1 VGIRA
6 ERATQFV
13 IPEGQRIREGLLFG
27 CSSLAVVLSVL
38 DVVSA
43 HDFYLAQISILFP
56 LKLRLSNEDMRR
68 AGGVRLENRLF

>member
-1 VGIRA
+1 MGIRA

-13 IPEGQRIREGLLFG
+13 IPEGQGIRKGLLFG

-43 HDFYLAQISILFP
+43 HDFYLAQIGILFP
-56 LKLRLSNEDMRR
+56 LKKRLNKEGGRG
-68 AGGVRLENRLF
+68 AGGVRSKNRLF